1 MATKSNTRKEVRNA
15 PAMPAKPAVRRVL
28 PKAPVTQEVRTK
40 VAAVASDANLPKTK
54 RTTPVV
60 PATKR
65 AVAVNPAVVKPT
77 APKTVGKSSK
87 VIGRLYH
94 AVDLMD
100 EVGPDITELV
110 TEVIR
115 PHFSSL
121 DGDVTVSLAI
131 LDKAISRRISGT
143 GDPDLDGEKF
153 AIAEGELIV
162 IREHKTGG
170 VTIYNTAT
178 AAPVEMVMDRKSRS
192 SVMFTVIP
200 TDLTEFDN
208 FVTMM
213 GKKLE
218 SYGMPVKAANA

>member
-1 MATKSNTRKEVRNA
+1 MPVKSDT
-15 PAMPAKPAVRRVL
+15 PTRRVL
-28 PKAPVTQEVRTK
+28 PKNPVMKEVRTK
-40 VAAVASDANLPKTK
+40 VTAVASDANLPKPK
-54 RTTPVV
+54 RVAPVV
-60 PATKR
+60 TAEKR
-65 AVAVNPAVVKPT
+65 AVAVNPVVVKPT

-100 EVGPDITELV
+100 EIGPDITELV

-115 PHFSSL
+115 PHFDSL
-121 DGDVTVSLAI
+121 DGDVAVSLAI

-178 AAPVEMVMDRKSRS
+178 AAPVEMVMDSKSRRS
-192 SVMFTVIP
+192 IMFTIIP
-200 TDLTEFDN
+200 TDLTEFDK

-218 SYGMPVKAANA
+218 TLGMPVTSA